1 MLQRRWFHISKE
13 TWIHYCVFDM
23 NYSYC
28 CQSYRWALTNVKSE
42 KLSRRMLHFYTLQP
56 QYSNRLWNIVPPGLL
71 VETGLL
77 QGSSCTRI
85 CWLSVGI
92 QRLRLALVLPW
103 MHEKIEARGDLRQC
117 HHLWLFVPCSIS
129 EKIFLCDNLQL
140 SANEG
145 QCAIIMRLCMVCN
158 NVWVTICVKV
168 TSTGMPRLKA
178 SQRNIAF
185 LYL

>member
-1 MLQRRWFHISKE
+1 MSRKSHPYPLAAKHLFPFIIHNKVDAFMLQRRWFHISKE

-42 KLSRRMLHFYTLQP
+42 KWSRHTLHFYTRQP

-77 QGSSCTRI
+77 EGSSCTRI

-92 QRLRLALVLPW
+92 QRVKLALVLPW

-129 EKIFLCDNLQL
+129 ENIFLCDNLHW

-145 QCAIIMRLCMVCN
+145 QCAVIMRLCMVCN
-158 NVWVTICVKV
+158 NV
-168 TSTGMPRLKA
+168 
-178 SQRNIAF
+178 
-185 LYL
+185 